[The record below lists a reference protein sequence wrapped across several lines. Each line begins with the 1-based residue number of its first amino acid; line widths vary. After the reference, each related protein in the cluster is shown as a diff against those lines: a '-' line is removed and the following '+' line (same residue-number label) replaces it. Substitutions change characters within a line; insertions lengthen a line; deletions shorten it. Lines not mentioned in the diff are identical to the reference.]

1 MPTEALPTATA
12 TQPVSLA
19 ETAPTRKR
27 LVSLDAFRGA
37 AILGMII
44 VNNPG
49 TWASVYP
56 PLLHAPWHGWT
67 PTDLVFPFFLFIVGV
82 AIVLAYT
89 KRLEKGVDRFDLTKK
104 AARRTI
110 VLFGLGVF
118 MAAFPIFTFT
128 PEFGF
133 RPALDNL
140 RIMGVLQRIALCYF
154 AASVLVL
161 YTRPKVQYYVL
172 VGLLLGYWAVMMLV
186 PVPGYGAGQL
196 DDPVGTLSA
205 FVDRALLGSHLW
217 VGANREWDPEG
228 LLSTLPAIATTLFG
242 VWTGRLLLHESYSHL
257 DKVVRLFARG
267 AVLIIIGYIWH
278 WFFPI
283 NKSLWTSS
291 YAVFT
296 AGQAMC
302 GLGLCYWF
310 FDMKGHERIAKPF
323 VIYGVNALTV
333 FVMSGL
339 LAKSLI
345 LLKVSDGAGGTAS
358 LQSVI
363 FHNVFLPLASPI
375 NASLLYALTWVTGW
389 FVVLYIMYRRNIII
403 KV

>member
-1 MPTEALPTATA
+1 MDL
-12 TQPVSLA
+12 QPQQ
-19 ETAPTRKR
+19 KR
-27 LVSLDAFRGA
+27 LTSLDVFRGA
-37 AILGMII
+37 TILGMIV

-49 TWASVYP
+49 TWAAVHP
-56 PLLHAPWHGWT
+56 PLLHAEWHGWT

-82 AIVLAYT
+82 AVVLAYT
-89 KRLEKGVDRFDLTKK
+89 RRLAKGADRGDLTKK
-104 AARRTI
+104 AARRTLI
-110 VLFGLGVF
+110 LFGLGVF

-133 RPALDNL
+133 RPALANL

-154 AASVLVL
+154 VASLLVL
-161 YTRPKVQYYVL
+161 YTRPKVQVYVL
-172 VGLLLGYWAVMMLV
+172 TGLLLGYWALMMLV
-186 PVPGYGAGQL
+186 PVPGYGAGQI
-196 DDPVGTLSA
+196 DTPVATLSA
-205 FVDRALLGSHLW
+205 YVDRAILGTHLW

-228 LLSTLPAIATTLFG
+228 LLSTLPAIATTLLG
-242 VWTGRLLLHESYSHL
+242 VVAGRLLLDDQKSPL
-257 DKVVRLFARG
+257 DKIVHLFVYG
-267 AVLIIIGYIWH
+267 VMLVIVGYVWD

-302 GLGLCYWF
+302 ALALCYWF
-310 FDMKGHERIAKPF
+310 FDLHSHERMARPF
-323 VIYGVNALTV
+323 VVYGVNAITV

-345 LLKVSDGAGGTAS
+345 LIKVSDGAGGTTS
-358 LQSVI
+358 LQSFI
-363 FHNVFLPLASPI
+363 FESVFLPLAAPI
-375 NASLLYALTWVTGW
+375 NASLLYALAWVTGW
-389 FVVLYIMYRRNIII
+389 FLVLYVMYRRGIIV

>member
-1 MPTEALPTATA
+1 MPVATA
-12 TQPVSLA
+12 PASPSTFTDVPPL
-19 ETAPTRKR
+19 RRR
-27 LVSLDAFRGA
+27 LTSLDVFRGA
-37 AILGMII
+37 TILGMII

-89 KRLEKGVDRFDLTKK
+89 RRLEKGADRGDLTKK
-104 AARRTI
+104 ATTRALI
-110 VLFGLGVF
+110 LFGIGVF

-128 PEFGF
+128 PDFGF
-133 RPALDNL
+133 RPALANL

-154 AASVLVL
+154 AASLLVL
-161 YTRPKVQYYVL
+161 YTRPKVQTLVL
-172 VGLLLGYWAVMMLV
+172 AGLLLGYWALLMLV
-186 PVPGYGAGQL
+186 PVPGYGAGQI
-196 DDPVGTLSA
+196 DEPVSTLA
-205 FVDRALLGSHLW
+205 AYVDRAIFGSHLW

-228 LLSTLPAIATTLFG
+228 LLSTLPAIGTTLFG
-242 VWTGRLLLHESYSHL
+242 VWAGRLLLDDDKSHL
-257 DKVVRLFARG
+257 DRIVHLFAYG
-267 AVLIIIGYIWH
+267 VVLVIVGYVWH

-302 GLGLCYWF
+302 ALGLCYWF
-310 FDMKGHERIAKPF
+310 FDLKSHDRIAKPF
-323 VIYGVNALTV
+323 VVYGVNALTV

-345 LLKVSDGAGGTAS
+345 LIKVSDGTGGTTS
-358 LQSVI
+358 LQSAI
-363 FHNVFLPLASPI
+363 FHAVFLPLASPI
-375 NASLLYALTWVTGW
+375 TASLLYALTWVTGW
-389 FVVLYIMYRRNIII
+389 FIVLYVMYRRGIIL

>member
-1 MPTEALPTATA
+1 MPVQAPPAPAPSPPAALVDLRPRS
-12 TQPVSLA
+12 Q
-19 ETAPTRKR
+19 R
-27 LVSLDAFRGA
+27 LTSLDVFRGA
-37 AILGMII
+37 TILGMII

-89 KRLEKGVDRFDLTKK
+89 RRLAKGADRGGLTKK
-104 AARRTI
+104 AATRTLI
-110 VLFGLGVF
+110 LFGLGVF

-128 PEFGF
+128 PELGF
-133 RPALDNL
+133 RPALANL

-154 AASVLVL
+154 AASLLVL
-161 YTRPKVQYYVL
+161 YTRPKVQFYVL
-172 VGLLLGYWAVMMLV
+172 AGLLLGYWALMVLV

-196 DDPVGTLSA
+196 DAPVGTLA
-205 FVDRALLGSHLW
+205 AYVDRAIFGTHLW

-228 LLSTLPAIATTLFG
+228 LLSTLPAMATTLFG
-242 VWTGRLLLHESYSHL
+242 VGAGRLLLDDDKTPL
-257 DKVVRLFARG
+257 DKIVHLFVYG
-267 AVLIIIGYIWH
+267 AVLVIIGYVWH

-302 GLGLCYWF
+302 ALALCYWF
-310 FDMKGHERIAKPF
+310 FDLKSHDRIAKPF
-323 VIYGVNALTV
+323 VVYGVNALTV

-345 LLKVSDGAGGTAS
+345 LIKVSDGTGGTTS

-363 FHNVFLPLASPI
+363 FKSIFLPLASPV
-375 NASLLYALTWVTGW
+375 NASLLYALAWVTGW
-389 FVVLYIMYRRNIII
+389 FVVLYVMYRRGIIV